1 MESIPLRARPS
12 DWFFVVVF
20 AAFAATSFLVDTIPL
35 LGGGDVMRRALAG
48 TYADCDPMFMH
59 PPPFLFV
66 AATTSGL
73 VWGPLYVYFVH
84 GFVRGR
90 NRIRPFGLMY
100 AGALTLA
107 MLMIFAEE
115 LWSPVPGWASPR
127 PGKFAAY
134 NLPYLVVPIL
144 MGLRMRSPYPFGGD
158 RPG

>member
-1 MESIPLRARPS
+1 MESIPLRARPW

-20 AAFAATSFLVDTIPL
+20 AAFAATSFLVDTMPL
-35 LGGGDVMRRALAG
+35 LGGGDVMRRALTG
-48 TYADCDPMFMH
+48 SYADCDPMFMH

-73 VWGPLYVYFVH
+73 VWGPLYLYFVH

-127 PGKFAAY
+127 PGKFTAY